1 MPWIEIND
9 TVLRYRKDGIG
20 RSTLLLVHEMGGT
33 LESWDFVV
41 ERLQDD
47 FTILRFDMRGC
58 GLSEW
63 KPGGLAIADLS
74 GDIAALLD
82 ALGIDKPCTVI
93 GCAVG
98 AAVGIHFAAHYANRT
113 AALVAMAPSV
123 GLPPE
128 RRAGAHARAAQL
140 ESEGSRPTI
149 DEQLAKTYPTALRRD
164 TERFE
169 EIRRRRL
176 TANPFAAAA
185 LGRMLADIDLT
196 EELARVVC
204 PTLILAGRHDAVRG
218 PEGVAETARLI
229 RGAEISVL
237 ETGHFMPLQTP
248 DLVATAI
255 TKFLAVKELPGA
267 AHGVSA
273 GASA

>member
-9 TVLRYRKDGIG
+9 TILRYRKDGIG

-41 ERLQDD
+41 EHLQDD
-47 FTILRFDMRGC
+47 FAILRFDLRGC

-63 KPGGLAIADLS
+63 KPGGFSIADLS
-74 GDIAALLD
+74 GDMIALLD
-82 ALGIDKPCTVI
+82 ALSVDEPCAVI

-98 AAVGIHFAAHYANRT
+98 AAVAIHFAAHHADRT

-140 ESEGSRPTI
+140 ESEGSRPSV
-149 DEQLAKTYPTALRRD
+149 DEQLAKAYPNVLRRD
-164 TERFE
+164 IERFE

-176 TANPFAAAA
+176 AANPFSSAA
-185 LGRMLADIDLT
+185 LGRMLAELDLT
-196 EELARVVC
+196 EELARIAC
-204 PTLILAGRHDAVRG
+204 PTLVLAGRHDAVRN

-229 RGAEISVL
+229 RRAKMSVL
-237 ETGHFMPLQTP
+237 ESGHFMPLQTP

-255 TKFLAVKELPGA
+255 ADFLAANLPPDATQGVGA
-267 AHGVSA
+267 
-273 GASA
+273 